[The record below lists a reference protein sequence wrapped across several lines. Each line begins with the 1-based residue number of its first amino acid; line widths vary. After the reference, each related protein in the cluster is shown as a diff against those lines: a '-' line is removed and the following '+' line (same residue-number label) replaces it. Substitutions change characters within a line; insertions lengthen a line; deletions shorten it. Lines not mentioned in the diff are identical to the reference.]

1 MKMHSSFLRRLREDP
16 VFREEVRRLV
26 LTDELLDLPRR
37 VDALRAEMLEE
48 FRRVW
53 EALRHLTERVDGLA
67 QQVDALARQVN
78 GLTQRVDALAQRVDA
93 LRAEMLEEFRRVWE
107 ALRHLTER
115 VDGLAQQVQALAEA
129 QKQTQREVGRLAN
142 IVGATVEEEAGDVA
156 WGVFRHQGWELL
168 EGPWAV
174 ELDGDID
181 VVLRVRREDRPTLYV
196 LVEAKLRL
204 HERDVRRWSEKLGD
218 PAFRE
223 RLRAEGIGGPAVP
236 YVYGV
241 RVYKGVA
248 EAGAELGI
256 GVLGP
261 EGELVA
267 PRTLLEI

>member
-1 MKMHSSFLRRLREDP
+1 
-16 VFREEVRRLV
+16 
-26 LTDELLDLPRR
+26 
-37 VDALRAEMLEE
+37 MLEE

-93 LRAEMLEEFRRVWE
+93 LAQQ
-107 ALRHLTER
+107 

-168 EGPWAV
+168 EGPWAI

-181 VVLRVRREDRPTLYV
+181 VVLQVRREDRPTLYV